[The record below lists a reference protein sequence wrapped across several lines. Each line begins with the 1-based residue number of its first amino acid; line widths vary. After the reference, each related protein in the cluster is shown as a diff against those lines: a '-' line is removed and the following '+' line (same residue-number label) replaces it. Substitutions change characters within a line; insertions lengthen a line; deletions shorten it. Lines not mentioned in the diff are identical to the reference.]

1 MQYNCDNANAFIL
14 STFLDSIGQDMYRSS
29 VHVLKLTPGVLQDHP
44 KMETRS
50 RFSADERAAV
60 NEGILEHAHARIT
73 LHNASVYPTS
83 VNPTDSRDISP
94 EEIDR

>member
-1 MQYNCDNANAFIL
+1 MQSNCDNANAFIL

-44 KMETRS
+44 KMETGS

-60 NEGILEHAHARIT
+60 NEGILEHAHACIT
-73 LHNASVYPTS
+73 LRNASVYPTS